1 MRTILYTGKGGVGKT
16 TVSAATALRAA
27 QKGHR
32 TLVMSTDMAHSLAD
46 SLGTPL
52 GSEPTQVA
60 ENLWGQEINVLD
72 DIRKYW
78 GEVQGYLA
86 GLLITRGFDDVIA
99 DELAVLPGMEE
110 LCSLMHLNEKSKQ
123 GLYDVIICD
132 MAPTAESMRLLSLP
146 DIIDWYVNKVMTLSK
161 TAGGMLQ
168 PILRTA
174 MILPEGTVIGAI
186 QDLLSKID
194 GLKEQL
200 LDPQQSSIRLVL
212 NPEKMVIK
220 EAQRAYTYLNLF
232 GYNVDLVVSNRILPL
247 ALEGSFFHRWREQQN
262 RYREEVTSA
271 FAPVPIYEV
280 PLMEQEIVGLEML
293 GRVADAIFGDKDPA
307 DILHSG
313 AAQRIYK
320 QDGAFCFEMQLPFVD
335 KTAFNLLKKGDELI
349 VEVGNIRRDIVLPRA
364 LAHLEPAGATLD
376 NGKLTVKFPAN
387 A

>member
-16 TVSAATALRAA
+16 TISAATALRSA
-27 QKGHR
+27 QRGHR

-52 GSEPTQVA
+52 GSEPTLIA

-86 GLLITRGFDDVIA
+86 GLLITRGFDDVVA
-99 DELAVLPGMEE
+99 DEMAVLPGMEE

-132 MAPTAESMRLLSLP
+132 MAPTAESVRLLSLP

-161 TAGGMLQ
+161 TAGGILA
-168 PILRTA
+168 PILKTA
-174 MILPEGTVIGAI
+174 MILPGGTVVGAI

-200 LDPQQSSIRLVL
+200 SDPEQTSIRLVL

-220 EAQRAYTYLNLF
+220 EAQRAFTYLNLF
-232 GYNVDLVVSNRILPL
+232 GYNVDLVVSNRILPPT
-247 ALEGSFFHRWREQQN
+247 LEGSFFHRWREQQN
-262 RYREEVTSA
+262 HYRDEVTAA
-271 FAPVPIYEV
+271 FAPVPILEV

-293 GRVADAIFGDKDPA
+293 GRIADELFPEQDPA
-307 DILHSG
+307 EIFYTGQSH
-313 AAQRIYK
+313 RIYK
-320 QDGAFCFEMQLPFVD
+320 EDGNFYFEMKLPFVD

-349 VEVGNIRRDIVLPRA
+349 VEVGNIRRDIILPRA
-364 LAHLEPAGATLD
+364 LAHLQPGGATLE
-376 NGKLTVKFPAN
+376 NGLLKVKFPPA
-387 A
+387 